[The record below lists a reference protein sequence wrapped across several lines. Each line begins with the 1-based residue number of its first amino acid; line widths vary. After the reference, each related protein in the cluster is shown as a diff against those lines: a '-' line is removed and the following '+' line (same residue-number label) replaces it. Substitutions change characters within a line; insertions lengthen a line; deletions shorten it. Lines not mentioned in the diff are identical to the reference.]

1 MFAALS
7 KMILFPAV
15 IILLT
20 VSVAIAAES
29 SKASATTATPV
40 YKPPKRGAPASRVGG
55 GARGAEAGSL
65 VLSVL
70 APEHTGWT
78 AKDQPT
84 LYWYISEPANTRVEL
99 TVIDDAAIAP
109 LLETH
114 LEPPS
119 KAGVQHLRLA
129 DHNVHLKEGMEYQ
142 WSVALVRDPGQRSQD
157 IVASGTLAYVK
168 PSAELKQKLTQVDKE
183 ALVLLLISN
192 ARNSVS
198 MFFEPSAHFV
208 ISPSPFNRLGVAVVV
223 FGPCRHDV
231 LNEFVPTAP

>member
-119 KAGVQHLRLA
+119 KAGVQYLRLA
-129 DHNVHLKEGMEYQ
+129 DHNVHLKEGMKYP

-157 IVASGTLAYVK
+157 IVASGTLTYVK

-183 ALVLLLISN
+183 ALASIYAGEGYWYDAIESLSELIEAQPQDKRLRELRASLL
-192 ARNSVS
+192 
-198 MFFEPSAHFV
+198 EQ
-208 ISPSPFNRLGVAVVV
+208 VALPEVAEYD
-223 FGPCRHDV
+223 RK
-231 LNEFVPTAP
+231 

>member
-1 MFAALS
+1 
-7 KMILFPAV
+7 
-15 IILLT
+15 
-20 VSVAIAAES
+20 
-29 SKASATTATPV
+29 
-40 YKPPKRGAPASRVGG
+40 
-55 GARGAEAGSL
+55 
-65 VLSVL
+65 VLNVL

-109 LLETH
+109 LLETN

-157 IVASGTLAYVK
+157 IVASGTLTYAK

-183 ALVLLLISN
+183 ALASIYAGEGYWYDAIESLSELIKAQPQDKRLRELRASLL
-192 ARNSVS
+192 
-198 MFFEPSAHFV
+198 EQ
-208 ISPSPFNRLGVAVVV
+208 VALPEVAEYD
-223 FGPCRHDV
+223 RK
-231 LNEFVPTAP
+231 